1 VGEAALP
8 SEDDFHFPPFR
19 LDVANERLWRGTQV
33 VALRPKAYA
42 LLRFLAAN
50 PNRLIPQAEVMQAVW
65 RHQHLSDGLLRGYV
79 RELRSALG
87 DDAKAPRYIE
97 TASGR
102 GYRFLAAVTRAATT
116 PAAPQEEKVAFGDPG
131 RPSIAVL
138 PFDGEQGEADLL
150 GRGVAAELVA
160 ELARNIDL
168 RVVSQHSSFAV
179 AESGASLAEIGERLR
194 SRYLV
199 DGTVRRDGELLRI
212 RVELIDSYD
221 SRIVWSSQHTSSN
234 TDVLT
239 TRDEIVRRIAGSLLS
254 RVRAAEGRQALARPP
269 KTIDVYDLTLQAMSL
284 RLRFRSDTTRQ
295 ARSLLEKALAID
307 AEYPP
312 AWLELGRLN
321 AIDAEFQLTGE
332 WDRDRAP
339 EFLAQVRR
347 AIALDPEVPGVSRAL
362 WQTNFTARKY
372 AEALAAAER
381 GVVLGPSDAACW
393 CHLSMSQLSLG
404 QVQQSLDSS
413 ERMLDLAP
421 VPPAWALHAR
431 AGALWG
437 DVRLEEAAQVADE
450 CLTKAPLFRPA
461 RVYRICALYELNR
474 IDEAR
479 QEAAAMLAFHPNST
493 TEAFE
498 CAFDRRAEPLRRR
511 SLGAAA
517 AAGIPCAERKDH

>member
-1 VGEAALP
+1 MTMP
-8 SEDDFHFPPFR
+8 PNEDLHFPPFR
-19 LDVANERLWRGTQV
+19 LDLANERLWQGPKR

-65 RHQHLSDGLLRGYV
+65 HHQYLSDGLLRGYV

-87 DDAKAPRYIE
+87 DDAKAPRFIE

-102 GYRFLAAVTRAATT
+102 GYRFLAEVSLAAPP
-116 PAAPQEEKVAFGDPG
+116 PAAERTVKAVSEDPG

-138 PFDGEQGEADLL
+138 PFKGPQQEVELL
-150 GRGVAAELVA
+150 GRGVATELVA

-212 RVELIDSYD
+212 RVELIDSHD
-221 SRIVWSSQHTSSN
+221 GRIIWSSQYATGSL
-234 TDVLT
+234 DVVAT
-239 TRDEIVRRIAGSLLS
+239 TDEIVRRIAGSLLS
-254 RVRAAEGRQALARPP
+254 RVRSAEGRQALAQPP
-269 KTIDVYDLTLQAMSL
+269 KTLDVYDLTLQAMSL
-284 RLRFRSDTTRQ
+284 RLQFRPETTRQ
-295 ARSLLEKALAID
+295 ARALLKQALAID
-307 AEYPP
+307 VGYAPG
-312 AWLELGRLN
+312 WLALGRLN
-321 AIDAEFQLTGE
+321 ALDAEFELTGE
-332 WDRDRAP
+332 WQRHRAP

-347 AIALDPEVPGVSRAL
+347 AIALDPEVPGAYRAL
-362 WQTNFTARKY
+362 WQAHFTARNFG
-372 AEALAAAER
+372 EALAAASR
-381 GVVLGPSDAACW
+381 GVALGPSDAACW

-404 QVQQSLDSS
+404 QLKEALSSS
-413 ERMLDLAP
+413 EQALDLTP
-421 VPPAWALHAR
+421 LPPASSLHAR

-437 DVRLEEAAQVADE
+437 ASQLEEAAQVADE

-461 RVYRICALYELNR
+461 RVYRICALYELKR
-474 IDEAR
+474 IEEAR
-479 QEAAAMLAFHPNST
+479 QEAAMLLSLQPKST

-498 CAFDRRAEPLRRR
+498 CAFDRQAERLRKR
-511 SLGAAA
+511 SLAAA
-517 AAGIPCAERKDH
+517 SAVGIRCAASTER